1 MTFPTRPL
9 RRAEA
14 SVYLKEKHGI
24 DRAPATLA
32 KLASIGGGPRF
43 QKANRIPIYPPEFL
57 DEWAVSILSPPLNS
71 TSDPGTEAA

>member
-32 KLASIGGGPRF
+32 KQRLTGAGVPYTQLGGNVLYSKRDCEE
-43 QKANRIPIYPPEFL
+43 YL
-57 DEWAVSILSPPLNS
+57 VSRRRLS
-71 TSDPGTEAA
+71 TSDARPEAL

>member
-1 MTFPTRPL
+1 MTFPIRPL
-9 RRAEA
+9 RRSEA
-14 SVYLKEKHGI
+14 SGYLKEKWGI

-71 TSDPGTEAA
+71 TSDPGEAAA